1 MVLFDRLAAV
11 LLALALLLAGV
22 LAPAEIVHTAVL
34 DKPGHLIL
42 PWETLTRFFTGHAW
56 STAPVLTISAIAAGV
71 GLVLLLAELKRRRPG
86 LLRLSTNDEHLT
98 AGTTR
103 RSLQRALA
111 VRAEEVDGISSA
123 SAKVR
128 RRRASVA
135 ATTGLRDAGDLRQRL
150 TDQLTGWL
158 DGLGLVKAPRLRVRL
173 SSREH

>member
-1 MVLFDRLAAV
+1 VALFDRLAAV
-11 LLALALLLAGV
+11 LLALALLLVGV
-22 LAPAEIVHTAVL
+22 LVPAEIVHTAVL
-34 DKPGHLIL
+34 AKPGRLIL
-42 PWETLTRFFTGHAW
+42 PWEALTRFFTGHAW
-56 STAPVLTISAIAAGV
+56 STGPVLTLSAVTAGV
-71 GLVLLLAELKRRRPG
+71 GLVLLLAELKRRRRG
-86 LLRLSTNDEHLT
+86 LLRLSTDDEHLT

-135 ATTGLRDAGDLRQRL
+135 ATTGLRNPGDLRQRL

-173 SSREH
+173 SSRER